1 MPLWHTLTVSDAVAV
16 TTPQIF
22 SSTLKTHLGLHL
34 PWECTGPVLHTLGT
48 CFGFGQQGAAGPVAP
63 AHQALTSFAAAA
75 PLLLCCLSSTGPWLG
90 INKLPL

>member
-1 MPLWHTLTVSDAVAV
+1 MPLWHALTVSDAVAV

-48 CFGFGQQGAAGPVAP
+48 VSRV
-63 AHQALTSFAAAA
+63 H
-75 PLLLCCLSSTGPWLG
+75 PLLLWLQPIRHSQALLQLPRFSSAACAALGPGWVLTTCHCDG
-90 INKLPL
+90 